1 VVVEVAALNLALLSV
16 LWLPMAASAAAGL
29 AYCVYLYFSQ
39 RTDEAGEVKVSNPF
53 ELGPA
58 IKFGLL
64 YAVIL
69 LVSKTAQVYLG
80 PTGLYLS
87 SILSGLADVDAI
99 TLSVAELSKAGG
111 LELSTGARAI
121 VLAAMSNTVVKG
133 GIVLSSG
140 SRALRLALLP
150 GFALMLIAGV
160 GVAFLV

>member
-1 VVVEVAALNLALLSV
+1 M
-16 LWLPMAASAAAGL
+16 PMAASAAAGL
-29 AYCVYLYFSQ
+29 LYCVYLYFSQ
-39 RTDEAGEVKVSNPF
+39 RTDEAGEVKVTNPF

-69 LVSKTAQVYLG
+69 LASNAARLSPLG
-80 PTGLYLS
+80 DPGLYLS

-111 LELSTGARAI
+111 LELITGARAI

-133 GIVLSSG
+133 GIVLMGG
-140 SRALRLALLP
+140 SRTLRLALLP
-150 GFALMLIAGV
+150 GFVLMLVAGV
-160 GVAFLV
+160 GVVFLI

>member
-1 VVVEVAALNLALLSV
+1 
-16 LWLPMAASAAAGL
+16 
-29 AYCVYLYFSQ
+29 
-39 RTDEAGEVKVSNPF
+39 
-53 ELGPA
+53 
-58 IKFGLL
+58 
-64 YAVIL
+64 
-69 LVSKTAQVYLG
+69 
-80 PTGLYLS
+80 
-87 SILSGLADVDAI
+87 VDAI

-150 GFALMLIAGV
+150 GFILMLVAGV